1 MSSLTQR
8 ILVPALAALFVGPAF
23 GQQPP
28 PWPPAPAQPAWP
40 PAPSQP
46 ATPAWPPAVAQPAA
60 PLQPPGQAVSA
71 TTVQDVRAF
80 ASTGW
85 HQPQSMNFATPLY
98 QNPNVSRALNLSNA
112 QLSRLRDTTTRIQ
125 AQYRNE
131 ALPLVNLNPLDR
143 AARMQALERNY
154 NNELMKHVG
163 RVFTPEQMTRYL
175 QLEQRNRVPGV
186 FADVAVQRQQNMQ
199 QAQPGF
205 TPEQMGRY
213 RQMGLQ
219 SRGAG
224 VFADIAV
231 QRQLNLTRDQ
241 RDSLR
246 AIDEQ
251 TSQALRE
258 MARNTQ
264 GNRVAA
270 SRRYEAILRD
280 TDNQI
285 NSVLSPDQRRAWQ
298 EMIGGRSTSP
308 PDFDQLGR

>member
-1 MSSLTQR
+1 
-8 ILVPALAALFVGPAF
+8 VV
-23 GQQPP
+23 
-28 PWPPAPAQPAWP
+28 
-40 PAPSQP
+40 
-46 ATPAWPPAVAQPAA
+46 QPAA
-60 PLQPPGQAVSA
+60 PLQPPGQAVPA
-71 TTVQDVRAF
+71 TTIQDVRAF
-80 ASTGW
+80 ASTGRGW

-154 NNELMKHVG
+154 NDELMKHVG
-163 RVFTPEQMTRYL
+163 RVFTPEQMTRYR
-175 QLEQRNRVPGV
+175 QLEQQDRVPGV
-186 FADVAVQRQQNMQ
+186 FGDIAAQRQLNMQ

-213 RQMGLQ
+213 RQLGLP
-219 SRGAG
+219 RHGAG

-246 AIDEQ
+246 TIDEQ
-251 TSQALRE
+251 TNHALRE
-258 MARNTQ
+258 LARNTQ
-264 GNRVAA
+264 GNSVQAN
-270 SRRYEAILRD
+270 RRYETILRD
-280 TDNQI
+280 TENQI

-298 EMIGGRSTSP
+298 EMIGGRSTLP
-308 PDFDQLGR
+308 PDSDRPGR